1 MCSVDGCKRFFA
13 VRYHFPECSTALK
26 PSGIESHRDSINKP
40 ISGQALSVN
49 IAGSPIPNESSP
61 DMSRFLYSFLL
72 YLAVPAV
79 LIKLVLRARKSPAY
93 AHRWCERFGFIKK
106 LPNDKPIIWIH
117 SVSVGETIASAP
129 MVHALM
135 NQYRNHHFLI
145 TTMTP
150 TGSERVKK
158 IYGDRVSH
166 VYCPYDL
173 PDVQSRF
180 LNRTHIKMA
189 LIMETELWPNTIA
202 ACKARNIPVVII
214 NARLSEKSARGYA
227 KLGSLTR
234 NMMQNIHRVACQTEN
249 DGERFKQLGLPAE
262 RLTVTG
268 SVKFDL
274 SVDDEIHKSA
284 ALLKSTWESGLG
296 RTTKIL
302 IAASTHDGEDKPILD
317 AFRKIQEQLTDTLLL
332 IVPRHP
338 ERFDRVFE
346 LSESLGFNT
355 IRHSQATETSRDT
368 EVIIGDTMGELMKL
382 YATSDIAFVGGSL
395 IENGGHNMLEPAALG
410 IPVLSG
416 PSIYN
421 FMDISQQLEDAGGMK
436 TIQNSDQLAEV
447 VSDLLTDDAARKKM
461 GSQAQTFV
469 EGNKGS
475 LQKLLKQ
482 VSETID
488 HLG

>member
-1 MCSVDGCKRFFA
+1 
-13 VRYHFPECSTALK
+13 
-26 PSGIESHRDSINKP
+26 
-40 ISGQALSVN
+40 
-49 IAGSPIPNESSP
+49 
-61 DMSRFLYSFLL
+61 MSRFLYSFLL

-93 AHRWCERFGFIKK
+93 GYRWRERFGFIKK
-106 LPNDKPIIWIH
+106 LPDDKPVIWVH

-129 MVHALM
+129 MVKALM
-135 NQYRNHHFLI
+135 NQYPGHHFVV

-173 PDVQSRF
+173 PDAQNRF
-180 LNRTHIKMA
+180 LNRTHAKMA
-189 LIMETELWPNTIA
+189 LIMETELWPNTVA
-202 ACKARNIPVVII
+202 ACKARNIPVVIV

-234 NMMQNIHRVACQTEN
+234 NMMQNIHQVACQNEN

-262 RLTVTG
+262 RLAITG

-274 SVDDEIHKSA
+274 TVDDEINNSA

-296 RTTKIL
+296 HKVHIL
-302 IAASTHDGEDKPILD
+302 IAASTHDGEDKPVLD
-317 AFRKIQEQLTDTLLL
+317 AFRKIHEKLPDTLLL
-332 IVPRHP
+332 LVPRHP
-338 ERFDRVFE
+338 ERFDPVFE
-346 LSESLGFNT
+346 LSKSLGFNT
-355 IRHSQATETSRDT
+355 IRHSQATETTTDT
-368 EVIIGDTMGELMKL
+368 QVIIGDTMGELMKL

-410 IPVLSG
+410 LPVLSG
-416 PSIYN
+416 PSVYN
-421 FMDISQQLEDAGGMK
+421 FTDISQQLEDAGGMK
-436 TIQNSDQLAEV
+436 TVENSEQLAEV
-447 VSDLLTDDAARKKM
+447 VYNLLTDDAARKKM

-469 EGNKGS
+469 EGNRGA
-475 LQKLLKQ
+475 LQRLLKQ

-488 HLG
+488 ALG